1 MDELKYFNLDNLL
14 FEGDNSISKK
24 FNKDG
29 FLNAEDFFCILIWK
43 ANRAKS
49 KHANRL
55 LKLNP
60 TKNLESICLELTK
73 SIFQAHSDEER
84 YEILRG
90 KKYKFKLPT
99 TSAILAVYNPVKF
112 SIYDYRACDILK
124 EFKDFSKINSWEKY
138 NEFNNAVNTQVKQ
151 YDKLRDKDRYLWG
164 KSFHTELIEGLKN
177 NFINQNFQ
185 DIKP

>member
-14 FEGDNSISKK
+14 FEGENSISKK

-55 LKLNP
+55 LELNP
-60 TKNLESICLELTK
+60 NKDLETICIELTK
-73 SIFQAHSDEER
+73 SIFQAHSDEDR